1 MTKSAK
7 PDDLDKRTDTE
18 KAGLDQH
25 RANMKAGR
33 EGGGAVAGAVG
44 GAAIGSI
51 AGPPGAVVGAVIGA
65 AAGALAGLALDG
77 SEHDEEAESVKLDDE
92 IGINGGSIG
101 APNLKHPPAR
111 VGAYSGASSGAG
123 GSAEEEPAEG
133 PMQKPSA

>member
-1 MTKSAK
+1 MTKSNK
-7 PDDLDKRTDTE
+7 PDELDKRTDAE
-18 KAGLDQH
+18 KAGLDHH
-25 RANMKAGR
+25 RAAMKAGR

-77 SEHDEEAESVKLDDE
+77 SEHDEEAESTKLDDE
-92 IGINGGSIG
+92 IGINGGEIG
-101 APNLKHPPAR
+101 ASNLKHPPAR
-111 VGAYSGASSGAG
+111 VGAYSGASAGAG
-123 GSAEEEPAEG
+123 GSAEDEPAEG